1 MMSIADPLLST
12 ANVLKT
18 EKREK
23 AFSDITDWNYDFQTV
38 NSPFLIFTKL
48 VSEALNSLFV
58 SCLQF
63 EVVKFRI
70 YSIWNLLNNLRIIMS
85 YFDTYAETY
94 AVISILGECPVFVVS
109 SRITMSPYAS
119 SVRDFKF
126 VFNYAPIFGPEFVC
140 SVICFSSYDL

>member
-38 NSPFLIFTKL
+38 NSPFLTFIKL

-63 EVVKFRI
+63 EVVKFRT
-70 YSIWNLLNNLRIIMS
+70 YSIEDLMSNSRVMS
-85 YFDTYAETY
+85 YFDAYGLILVWGSVPLCSK
-94 AVISILGECPVFVVS
+94 VIIRSWQGCQRF
-109 SRITMSPYAS
+109 
-119 SVRDFKF
+119 
-126 VFNYAPIFGPEFVC
+126 
-140 SVICFSSYDL
+140 